1 MQFHEKNGFIWFHEF
16 ICLDFFK
23 FSGALCQCPFYF
35 LDLIIDSPLI
45 LDNCIDTELPN
56 QVPDQPVSNNSMDEV
71 SDPFDPKIRT
81 KLLDLINNPLEKR
94 HGYISLENQKIPNIR
109 PHSNVFIGGSTYVC
123 KEAIGQGAFG
133 KIFKAQ
139 DANR

>member
-1 MQFHEKNGFIWFHEF
+1 MDTALTNPVPYQP
-16 ICLDFFK
+16 
-23 FSGALCQCPFYF
+23 FSNS
-35 LDLIIDSPLI
+35 IDEI
-45 LDNCIDTELPN
+45 
-56 QVPDQPVSNNSMDEV
+56 

-81 KLLDLINNPLEKR
+81 KLLALLNIPIEKR
-94 HGYISLENQKIPNIR
+94 HGYISLENQKLPCIR
-109 PHSNVFIGGSTYVC
+109 THSNVFIGGSKFLC

>member
-1 MQFHEKNGFIWFHEF
+1 MKYYH
-16 ICLDFFK
+16 FFK
-23 FSGALCQCPFYF
+23 KN
-35 LDLIIDSPLI
+35 I
-45 LDNCIDTELPN
+45 LDEIFDFTPIMDTALTN
-56 QVPDQPVSNNSMDEV
+56 RVPDKPVSNPMDEI
-71 SDPFDPKIRT
+71 SDPFNPKIRI
-81 KLLDLINNPLEKR
+81 KLLTLINLPVEKR